1 MALIMINYDKNDHY
15 NYLAERSFYI
25 CSLIGIEPC
34 FVDETNYEMIRQ
46 GLVLSL
52 SGGDNIKVLNE
63 LRSILIF
70 SVVTKEETA

>member
-1 MALIMINYDKNDHY
+1 MASLMINYDKNDHY
-15 NYLAERSFYI
+15 SYLAERSFYI

-34 FVDETNYEMIRQ
+34 FVDESNDEMIRQ

-52 SGGDNIKVLNE
+52 SGGDRVKALNE
-63 LRSILIF
+63 LTSILFF

>member
-1 MALIMINYDKNDHY
+1 MALIMISYDKTDHY

-34 FVDETNYEMIRQ
+34 FVDESNYELIRQ

-52 SGGDNIKVLNE
+52 SGGDRVKALNE
-63 LRSILIF
+63 LTSILFF
-70 SVVTKEETA
+70 SVVTKEKTA